1 MEQHAHL
8 SNPRSFRCAGRRSDS
23 RPCCAGISPTP
34 FDAFVDTIGSWWP
47 LRPYSVGGERVHD
60 VVVERQTG
68 GLVYE
73 VWADGTTIPWGRLL
87 VWDRRSG
94 S

>member
-1 MEQHAHL
+1 MSTEQSAVVPL
-8 SNPRSFRCAGRRSDS
+8 RRPPIRQSAVVRRDL
-23 RPCCAGISPTP
+23 TP
-34 FDAFVDTIGSWWP
+34 FDVFVDTIGSWWP
-47 LRPYSVGGERVHD
+47 LRPYSVGGERVRD
-60 VVVERQTG
+60 VVVERQPG